1 MTSPVAVP
9 SVPSIEEREQFYQ
22 RNTGANILLR
32 SYAALEKRKRQA
44 ANFVASADRKYK
56 ESLKKVKDGKPG
68 KGIKKCATYEIQK
81 ALIDYYRDCQSDLI
95 KRMAPFKIVPP
106 WDIKY
111 DLETLRIKN
120 SVRVAKRKAK
130 LDEKESEREGSDD
143 MEEEEQEQE
152 ELKKPMKKKAR
163 VSEQGAKPQEKSGV
177 EQEGL

>member
-1 MTSPVAVP
+1 MASPVVAP
-9 SVPSIEEREQFYQ
+9 TVPSIEEREQFYQ

-44 ANFVASADRKYK
+44 MNFVSTADKKYK

-81 ALIDYYRDCQSDLI
+81 ALVDYYRDCQADLI

-130 LDEKESEREGSDD
+130 LEEKEVEKECSDD
-143 MEEEEQEQE
+143 MEEEEEVHE

-163 VSEQGAKPQEKSGV
+163 NSEQSAKSQERSG
-177 EQEGL
+177 EEREGL